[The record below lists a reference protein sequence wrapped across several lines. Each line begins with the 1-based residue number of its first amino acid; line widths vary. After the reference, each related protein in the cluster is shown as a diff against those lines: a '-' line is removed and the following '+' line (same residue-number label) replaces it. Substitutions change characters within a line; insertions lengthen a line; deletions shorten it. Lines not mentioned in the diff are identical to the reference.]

1 MLLIYTPV
9 ITNRTRYVFDHIF
22 REQFGIE
29 YAITNDTNAWI
40 NERSIA
46 KFCYAPEPLE
56 EGIYFFSNGLLDR
69 NDISEQDLNT
79 GTYGDIAFLFA
90 HNDTRSLLNFDPFA
104 AVFYLLSRYEEY
116 LESAPAEH
124 GNYDHRQSVLHK
136 LNAMHTPVVERW
148 LNILK
153 HMLQQA
159 FPSLRFKQNS
169 ATYLLSFDIDVAYA
183 YKNRSF
189 ARTAGGLCKNILSL
203 NFKVLGDQ
211 LRTLL
216 NRRDDIFD
224 SYGYIF
230 DKIKSSPAIFFFNM
244 GKYGRYDKNPS
255 YKNPVFRQL
264 IGSIGERC
272 WVGLHPSFASNKSKH
287 LLSEEKNKLQDITGK
302 EITASRQHYL
312 KMTLPETYQNLIDN
326 KINSDFTMRYYYD
339 YGFRAGTC
347 RPFLFFDLQKNETT
361 NLRLYPFAIMEGT
374 LNDVLKL
381 RVEEAKQIMAKLL
394 QTIKEHDGIFIPLW
408 HNSTLSDA
416 DGWTG
421 WRQVFEQMLFELKEN
436 DFKEITQL

>member
-1 MLLIYTPV
+1 M
-9 ITNRTRYVFDHIF
+9 DHIF
-22 REQFGIE
+22 KEQFGIE
-29 YAITNDTNAWI
+29 YSITNDRNAWT
-40 NERSIA
+40 NERSIP
-46 KFCYAPEPLE
+46 KFYYAPEPLE
-56 EGIYFFSNGLLDR
+56 EGIYFFSTGLLDR

-79 GTYGDIAFLFA
+79 VTYGDIPVLFA

-116 LESAPAEH
+116 LGSTPAEY
-124 GNYDHRQSVLHK
+124 GNYDYRQSVLHK
-136 LNAMHTPVVERW
+136 LNTLHTPVVERW

-159 FPSLRFKQNS
+159 FPSLRFKQNY

-189 ARTAGGLCKNILSL
+189 PRTVGGLFKNSLSL
-203 NFKVLGDQ
+203 NFKRLADQ
-211 LRTLL
+211 LLTLMNL
-216 NRRDDIFD
+216 RDDTFD
-224 SYGYIF
+224 SNAYIF
-230 DKIKSSPAIFFFNM
+230 DKITSSPAIFFFNM

-255 YKNPVFRQL
+255 YKNPAFRKL
-264 IGSIGERC
+264 IRSIAEKC
-272 WVGLHPSFASNKSKH
+272 WVGLHPSFASNKSTH
-287 LLSEEKNKLQDITGK
+287 LLAEEKNKLEQITGK

-312 KMTLPETYQNLIDN
+312 KLTFPETYQNLIDN
-326 KINSDFTMRYYYD
+326 KINKDFTMGYYYD

-361 NLRLYPFAIMEGT
+361 NLRLYPFAVMEGT

-381 RVEEAKQIMAKLL
+381 KIGEAEQTMAKLI
-394 QTIKEHDGIFIPLW
+394 QTVKEHDGIFIPLW

-416 DGWTG
+416 DGWRG
-421 WRQVFEQMLFELKEN
+421 WRQVFEHMPL
-436 DFKEITQL
+436 